1 MTDST
6 KSQIDTLKFEAN
18 SYKKLGDYAK
28 AENCILKGLEL
39 KVNDNVLKHELAK
52 IYFKSL
58 NSLVEITEAHF

>member
-39 KVNDNVLKHELAK
+39 KFNDNVLKHELAK
-52 IYFKSL
+52 I
-58 NSLVEITEAHF
+58 